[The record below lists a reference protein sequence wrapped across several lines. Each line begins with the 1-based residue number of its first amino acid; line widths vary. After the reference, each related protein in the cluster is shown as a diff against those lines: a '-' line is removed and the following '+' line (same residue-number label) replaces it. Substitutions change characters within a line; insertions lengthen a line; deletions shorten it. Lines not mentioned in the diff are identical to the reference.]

1 MNVINA
7 AGRRRF
13 GSLLLLFAAVILS
26 FSAWGPARAAT
37 PIKIGFGMA
46 MTGALAGNGKAA
58 LIAMEM
64 WKEDVNA
71 KGGLLGRPV
80 EFVYYDD
87 QTNPALVPG
96 IYSKLLDVDKV
107 DLVVSGYGTAV
118 QAPAMPIIM
127 QRNKVF
133 MCFFGLAVND
143 QFKYDKY
150 FQMQPNGPN
159 PSPEWSEGFYRIAMS
174 MNPRPK
180 TIAMVGADA
189 EFPHMALEGARA
201 NAKKYNFQVVFD
213 RTYPPNTVDFA
224 PVIRSIQA
232 TNPDVVF
239 VASYPPDS
247 SGIVRA
253 ASELNL
259 KTKMFGGGMIG
270 LQFAALKSLLGPALN
285 GLVYYDLYLP
295 EPTMKFPGITEFLKK
310 YQERA
315 AKAGAD
321 PLGFYL
327 PPYAYAGMQILQQ
340 AITKV
345 GSLDQAK
352 IADYI
357 HKTSFDTIVGKI
369 TFAANGEWSKPRI
382 LYAQYQGI
390 VGHDLEQFKKV
401 GKQPILYPKEF
412 QSGKLQYPYTDIK
425 RK

>member
-1 MNVINA
+1 MKIMNA
-7 AGRRRF
+7 LGRRGF
-13 GSLLLLFAAVILS
+13 SLALALLGAAMLS
-26 FSAWGPARAAT
+26 LQASGPARAAD

-46 MTGALAGNGKAA
+46 MTGSLAGNGKAA
-58 LIAMEM
+58 LIVIEM
-64 WKEDVNA
+64 WKEEINA

-80 EFVYYDD
+80 ELVYYDD

-107 DLVVSGYGTAV
+107 DLVISGYGTGV
-118 QAPAMPIIM
+118 QAAAMPIIM

-143 QFKYDKY
+143 QFNYKKY

-159 PSPEWSEGFYRIAMS
+159 PSPEWSEGFYQIALT

-180 TIAMVGADA
+180 TIAIVGADA
-189 EFPHMALEGARA
+189 EFPHMAMEGARA
-201 NAKKYNFQVVFD
+201 NAKKYGFQMVYD
-213 RTYPPNTVDFA
+213 RTYPPNNVDFA

-232 TNPDVVF
+232 TNPDIVF

-259 KTKMFGGGMIG
+259 KTRMFGGGMIG

-295 EPTMKFPGITEFLKK
+295 EPTMNFPGITEFLKK

-315 AKAGAD
+315 PKAGAD

-327 PPYAYAGMQILQQ
+327 PPYAYSGMQILAQ
-340 AITKV
+340 AIQAV
-345 GSLDQAK
+345 GSLDQNK
-352 IADYI
+352 IAEYI
-357 HKTSFDTIVGKI
+357 HKNSFDTIVGKL
-369 TFAANGEWSKPRI
+369 TFAPNGEWAKPRI
-382 LYAQYQGI
+382 LYAQYQGV
-390 VGHDLEQFKKV
+390 VGNDVEQFKKA

-412 QSGKLQYPYTDIK
+412 QSGKLQYPYADIK

>member
-7 AGRRRF
+7 ARRRRF
-13 GSLLLLFAAVILS
+13 ASLLLLFAAAMLPFSLS
-26 FSAWGPARAAT
+26 APAYAAT

-64 WKEDVNA
+64 WKEEVNA

-143 QFKYDKY
+143 QFNYNRY
-150 FQMQPNGPN
+150 FQIQPNGPN
-159 PSPEWSEGFYRIAMS
+159 PSPEWSEGFYQIAMT

-180 TIAMVGADA
+180 TIALVGADA

-201 NAKKYNFQVVFD
+201 NAKKYNFQVVYD

-253 ASELNL
+253 ATELNL

-295 EPTMKFPGITEFLKK
+295 EPTMKFPGVTEFLRK

-327 PPYAYAGMQILQQ
+327 PPYAYGAMQILQE

-357 HKTSFDTIVGKI
+357 HKNSFDTIVGKI
-369 TFAANGEWSKPRI
+369 SFAPNGEWSKPRI

-390 VGHDLEQFKKV
+390 VGNDIEQFKKV

-412 QSGKLQYPYTDIK
+412 QSGKLQYPYIDIK